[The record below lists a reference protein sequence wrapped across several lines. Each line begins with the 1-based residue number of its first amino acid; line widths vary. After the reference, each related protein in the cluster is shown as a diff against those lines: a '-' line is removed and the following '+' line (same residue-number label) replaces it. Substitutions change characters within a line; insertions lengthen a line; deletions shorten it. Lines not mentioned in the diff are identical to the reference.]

1 MCFLEVFLSDL
12 RIKLRSIRFQNALL
26 PAHWYLPFYW
36 FSLYNVVDFID
47 QFQALIDAPDI
58 VRSSM
63 NFKRLSLT
71 DIKIDIPRMPKKKQ
85 LADAIEAAG

>member
-1 MCFLEVFLSDL
+1 M
-12 RIKLRSIRFQNALL
+12 
-26 PAHWYLPFYW
+26 
-36 FSLYNVVDFID
+36 DFVD

-71 DIKIDIPRMPKKKQ
+71 DITIDIPRMPKKKQ
-85 LADAIEAAG
+85 LADAIAAAG